1 MSSFPVAVV
10 PEYLYNTDGGGGGS
24 VNSVNAGT
32 GITITGT
39 ATDPIINAIPDV
51 KPINT
56 IFVSPNGND
65 LTNTGGPTS
74 PFLTIAKALNFRST
88 IATETIVEII
98 LYAGTYTENPNIFMT
113 NTVIT
118 AFPSAYDTGDAM
130 NANSKQVTINGF
142 ITVSSNTL
150 SASASSVSICNIN
163 IFGGLST
170 ASTVNQ
176 DFTFRMSNCR
186 VDAMITNTQSTNN
199 TYTAIYSDCYF
210 TYISDAGI
218 MVIEGVDVQMI
229 RCEFSHFYTIFGS
242 IINIGSGTSRGGT
255 MKMQYSRLLSTSTG
269 ANPGPLITYTNTI
282 STSGDI
288 YLHNTFAYLL
298 NTPDTGDNKCCI
310 QFRQDVSITVDMIAY
325 NVFKC
330 DGASFGG
337 GQPYAIQNRNTAGTI
352 TINSFGGNFGG
363 QFAHKLDNTINVVSN
378 FVLM

>member
-51 KPINT
+51 KPINS

-74 PFLTIAKALNFRST
+74 PFLTIAKALDFRST
-88 IATETIVEII
+88 IATETTVEII
-98 LYAGTYTENPNIFMT
+98 LYAGTYNESVTVSIT

-118 AFPSAYDTGDAM
+118 AFPSAYDTG
-130 NANSKQVTINGF
+130 NANPKQVTING
-142 ITVSSNTL
+142 IVEVLTNTVTSGP
-150 SASASSVSICNIN
+150 SSVSLCNLN
-163 IFGGLST
+163 IFGLLNTG
-170 ASTVNQ
+170 STVSQ

-186 VDAMITNTQSTNN
+186 MDGLVTNTQSTNN
-199 TYTAIYSDCYF
+199 SYTAIYSDCYF
-210 TYISDAGI
+210 TILTDARL
-218 MVIEGVDVQMI
+218 MFIEGVNVQMI
-229 RCEFSHFYTIFGS
+229 RCEFSHFYTVFGS
-242 IINIGSGTSRGGT
+242 IITIGSGISAGGT
-255 MKMQYSRLLSTSTG
+255 MNMQYCRLLSTSNAT
-269 ANPGPLITYTNTI
+269 NPSPLITYQNTFA
-282 STSGDI
+282 TSGDV
-288 YLHNTFAYLL
+288 YLHNTFAYLF

-310 QFRQDVSITVDMIAY
+310 QFIQNASITVDMIAY

-330 DGASFGG
+330 DGAIYSGA
-337 GQPYAIQNRNTAGTI
+337 QPYAIQNRNIAGNTV

-363 QFAHKLDNTINVVSN
+363 QLAHTLDPTITVLSN